1 MASMIS
7 TDVNFTCPL
16 SLLWYPSNANIRR
29 PALYA
34 SAIATVTHSIFWL
47 QLVFC
52 PTVRQKTMQWIYAYL
67 ITDILLLFRF
77 FFTFIVRTTSNECIP
92 NRVWSLF
99 ICYFEAFV
107 DIYLNITE
115 VYILLALNIC
125 RYVQIAYNRN
135 VYTTYVRSLIC
146 AHLGIYFMPVIIF
159 VVQVYID
166 WAPLITSP
174 GDSCYIN
181 YTNIYTQIFNII
193 FAFTLPISFNILVIY
208 LSIRHVN
215 LTSRLQRAQHH
226 VSAREKYHRSLVIQ
240 FLIFYTIWLLLW
252 SPNVISYQ
260 FTYRAAVLRIVR
272 VLEFVQIALDPI
284 IICALDVRFWEV
296 WQNMWRHVKNRYFP
310 ELQPQ
315 RRQVQPIK
323 NNPVIPL
330 PPIQH
335 IRPV

>member
-1 MASMIS
+1 
-7 TDVNFTCPL
+7 
-16 SLLWYPSNANIRR
+16 
-29 PALYA
+29 
-34 SAIATVTHSIFWL
+34 
-47 QLVFC
+47 
-52 PTVRQKTMQWIYAYL
+52 
-67 ITDILLLFRF
+67 
-77 FFTFIVRTTSNECIP
+77 
-92 NRVWSLF
+92 
-99 ICYFEAFV
+99 
-107 DIYLNITE
+107 
-115 VYILLALNIC
+115 
-125 RYVQIAYNRN
+125 
-135 VYTTYVRSLIC
+135 
-146 AHLGIYFMPVIIF
+146 
-159 VVQVYID
+159 
-166 WAPLITSP
+166 
-174 GDSCYIN
+174 
-181 YTNIYTQIFNII
+181 
-193 FAFTLPISFNILVIY
+193 VIY

-330 PPIQH
+330 PPFQQ